1 MSWACLIILGAM
13 EVISGFGMR
22 SDVKKVEKGDRHRG
36 RRDAVMSH
44 DWPVAM
50 SHDWPVAPL
59 TDTIKTTDKSIA
71 LQ

>member
-1 MSWACLIILGAM
+1 
-13 EVISGFGMR
+13 
-22 SDVKKVEKGDRHRG
+22 
-36 RRDAVMSH
+36 MSH